1 MAFTAIPKQNS
12 WIGHFWVPKSLT
24 FKMRPSAQPFL
35 WKWVLFAW
43 ELKII
48 STSKAEHSTSF
59 WYRGPGELRNALFL
73 INWTE
78 EMQEYA
84 KYVCSEVKE
93 IIRDTLYNESWLVNL
108 EWSIDQ
114 LLAWQEPE
122 IWSLWCKQ
130 TCKNVHRVKQ
140 IVRCVFRLEKRKS
153 Y

>member
-1 MAFTAIPKQNS
+1 
-12 WIGHFWVPKSLT
+12 
-24 FKMRPSAQPFL
+24 MRPSAQPFL

-59 WYRGPGELRNALFL
+59 WYRGPGELGNGLFL

-114 LLAWQEPE
+114 LLAW
-122 IWSLWCKQ
+122 
-130 TCKNVHRVKQ
+130 
-140 IVRCVFRLEKRKS
+140 
-153 Y
+153 